1 LVFVILGPIAGI
13 LAVKYGNLKFIIP
26 GSIILTVGILV
37 LMFLHSS
44 NAEVAGSLVLF
55 AVGGAFVTLSANVII
70 FFTPHESTAVVSA
83 TYSTMRIIGGAIG
96 PVIAGVFLSLYT
108 SEVTTTPDVATTT
121 TTSVPNDMAFTTIFL
136 IGAVCSLAI
145 IAFMWIMR
153 RRALSMGMPANK

>member
-1 LVFVILGPIAGI
+1 
-13 LAVKYGNLKFIIP
+13 
-26 GSIILTVGILV
+26 
-37 LMFLHSS
+37 
-44 NAEVAGSLVLF
+44 
-55 AVGGAFVTLSANVII
+55 
-70 FFTPHESTAVVSA
+70 
-83 TYSTMRIIGGAIG
+83 MRIIGGAIG